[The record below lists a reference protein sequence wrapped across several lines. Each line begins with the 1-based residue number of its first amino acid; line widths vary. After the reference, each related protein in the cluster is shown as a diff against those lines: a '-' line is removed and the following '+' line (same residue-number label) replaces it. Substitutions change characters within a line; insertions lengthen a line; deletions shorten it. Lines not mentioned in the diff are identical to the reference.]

1 MAMNIKRILIF
12 LLLLNFKV
20 FANELY
26 NDNEVSLSVE
36 ELINGEFKIVFS
48 YRNDRLESHEISPTG
63 YNSYWIS
70 DDILRLD
77 FGSPFAPD
85 VRSYFFSKRI
95 KKISSRKK
103 FATAIVDL
111 ENYKVLCAD
120 IEISVEDIFSDNKKI
135 VSLPT
140 NAYISACKF
149 FIVNDKSFFINNS
162 LRLFY
167 LANDESIQN
176 IMIKLD

>member
-1 MAMNIKRILIF
+1 MAINKKKIAVF
-12 LLLLNFKV
+12 LLLLISKV

-26 NDNEVSLSVE
+26 NDNKTSLSVE
-36 ELINGEFKIVFS
+36 ELSKGEFEIVYS
-48 YRNDRLESHEISPTG
+48 YSNERLELHEISPTG

-85 VRSYFFSKRI
+85 VRSYFFSKKL
-95 KKISSRKK
+95 KKISKRKD

-120 IEISVEDIFSDNKKI
+120 IEISIEYGSNSEMYIFN
-135 VSLPT
+135 
-140 NAYISACKF
+140 IS
-149 FIVNDKSFFINNS
+149 NS
-162 LRLFY
+162 
-167 LANDESIQN
+167 
-176 IMIKLD
+176 

>member
-1 MAMNIKRILIF
+1 MAINKKKIAVF
-12 LLLLNFKV
+12 LLLLISKV

-26 NDNEVSLSVE
+26 NDNKTSLSVE
-36 ELINGEFKIVFS
+36 ELSKGEFEIVYS
-48 YRNDRLESHEISPTG
+48 YSNERLELHEISPTG

-95 KKISSRKK
+95 KKISSRKN

-111 ENYKVLCAD
+111 KNYKILCAD
-120 IEISVEDIFSDNKKI
+120 IEITVEDLFSDNKKI
-135 VSLPT
+135 VSLP
-140 NAYISACKF
+140 NAYVSACKF
-149 FIVNDKSFFINNS
+149 FIVDDKSFFINNN
-162 LRLFY
+162 LILFY
-167 LANDESIQN
+167 LANDETIKG
-176 IMIKLD
+176 ITIKLD

>member
-1 MAMNIKRILIF
+1 MTINKKKIAVF
-12 LLLLNFKV
+12 LLLLISKV

-26 NDNEVSLSVE
+26 NDNKTSLSVE
-36 ELINGEFKIVFS
+36 ELSKGEFEIVYS
-48 YRNDRLESHEISPTG
+48 YSNERLELHEISPTG

-85 VRSYFFSKRI
+85 VRSYFFSKKL
-95 KKISSRKK
+95 KKISKRKD

-120 IEISVEDIFSDNKKI
+120 IE
-135 VSLPT
+135 
-140 NAYISACKF
+140 
-149 FIVNDKSFFINNS
+149 
-162 LRLFY
+162 
-167 LANDESIQN
+167 
-176 IMIKLD
+176 MI